1 MLNLLKQYGG
11 SENYNKLNT
20 DTQNQ
25 QLLKNFDL
33 AEYRLVIF
41 KIIEQL
47 HDALVKQVQALIK
60 PYIVPAVLDHDEM
73 SKGKKSFKNIVKPK
87 SDTEPKSLVNQL
99 EHYYKQFEYFGL
111 DKCYSEQI
119 FRQFFYYIC
128 AVSMNS
134 LMLRPDI
141 CVWKTG
147 MKLRYNISVLDEWVR
162 NKKMST
168 DILEPITPLN
178 QVSYLLQSRKSE
190 SDVDTLN
197 EISSALS
204 AAQVLKIIKSY
215 HSDDCE
221 DPISAGFIE
230 KLSAKLNERKSKQ
243 VNEAFTMDEDFV
255 HSLKVV
261 FKHSDIKLE
270 EIDLPESLNLSK
282 LLIKI

>member
-1 MLNLLKQYGG
+1 M
-11 SENYNKLNT
+11 
-20 DTQNQ
+20 
-25 QLLKNFDL
+25 
-33 AEYRLVIF
+33 VIF

-47 HDALVKQVQALIK
+47 HDVLVKQIQALIK
-60 PYIVPAVLDHDEM
+60 PYIVPAVLHHDEM
-73 SKGKKSFKNIVKPK
+73 SKGKKSLKAPVPLKKNKA
-87 SDTEPKSLVNQL
+87 EPKLLVNQL

-111 DKCYSEQI
+111 DRCYSEQI

-134 LMLRPDI
+134 LMLQPDI

-147 MKLRYNISVLDEWVR
+147 MKLRYNVSVLSDWVR
-162 NKKMST
+162 SKKMSS

-190 SDVDTLN
+190 KDVETIN

-204 AAQVLKIIKSY
+204 VAQVLKIIKSY

-221 DPISAGFIE
+221 DPISPVFIE
-230 KLSAKLNERKSKQ
+230 KLTAKLNERKEKQ

-261 FKHSDIKLE
+261 FKYSDIKLE
-270 EIDLPESLNLSK
+270 EIDLPESLNLNK
-282 LLIKI
+282 LLVKI